1 MHFSRTSLP
10 IMRESERRN
19 RKSIAAS
26 LVLLATLCAIG
37 CNGTS
42 SIYSS
47 TAVAPALTVAG
58 PLNAY
63 AGAES
68 TGDVWQITINHNT
81 NSFSAIDYSEEA
93 GTSGSPLTFNGE
105 FAFDGGFLDF
115 SQTNTASNAA
125 FEPSGFALEIPGRV
139 VLFRPDTATDLNG
152 NPAAAPPVAAVPG
165 GCWSFVM
172 GVNFQFVTMPN
183 VEQQQANS
191 IVWNPATNSAY
202 GGFQV
207 STDGTTWYFFNL
219 SQFTLAQGP
228 SQPGA
233 NFSPGLCAPAIMG
246 TVISIPAN
254 SQITTTDTLVV
265 GPSGFL
271 ILNQGPGVSG
281 ALGLGQPAGALNT
294 SNLVSVHYLGFVSEP
309 SIPFP
314 SCAAPCTPT
323 APPPNPIASF
333 GPCPDTICSPGTSLL
348 GGDFPLANP
357 MDSRSDDPTQPANT
371 NITINLGA
379 QNATSNGLYDA
390 ATVTIP
396 DPNSVCTG
404 SAVGQDSQGNPTCT
418 FPAVAVAGNPESKY
432 AIFLIAQDI
441 VNQSPMSIYLF
452 QE

>member
-1 MHFSRTSLP
+1 MP
-10 IMRESERRN
+10 IMREAKPLN

-26 LVLLATLCAIG
+26 WVLLATLSAAG

-47 TAVAPALTVAG
+47 TAVAPVLTTAG
-58 PLNAY
+58 PLNSY

-68 TGDVWQITINHNT
+68 TGDAWQITINHNT
-81 NSFSAIDYSEEA
+81 NSFSAIDYSQEA

-115 SQTNTASNAA
+115 SQTNTGSNAA
-125 FEPSGFALEIPGRV
+125 FEPAGFALEIPGRV

-152 NPAAAPPVAAVPG
+152 NPAAAPPVAAVPS
-165 GCWSFVM
+165 GCWSFIM

-191 IVWNPATNSAY
+191 IVWNAASDSAY
-202 GGFQV
+202 GSFQI
-207 STDGTTWYFFNL
+207 STDGTTWDFFNL
-219 SQFTLAQGP
+219 SQFTLGQSP
-228 SQPGA
+228 SEPGA
-233 NFSPGLCAPAIMG
+233 EFSPGLCAPAILG
-246 TVISIPAN
+246 TVISIPPN
-254 SQITTTDTLVV
+254 SQIPTTDTLVV

-281 ALGLGQPAGALNT
+281 AIGLEQPGSALNT

-314 SCAAPCTPT
+314 SCSAPCTPT
-323 APPPNPIASF
+323 QPPPNPLASF
-333 GPCPDTICSPGTSLL
+333 GPCSDSLCSPGNSLL

-357 MDSRSDDPTQPANT
+357 MDSRSDDPAQPANT
-371 NITINLGA
+371 NIIINLGS
-379 QNATSNGLYDA
+379 QNANTNGLYDA

-404 SAVGQDSQGNPTCT
+404 SAEGRDSQGNPICT

>member
-1 MHFSRTSLP
+1 MP
-10 IMRESERRN
+10 IMPEPERLN

-26 LVLLATLCAIG
+26 CVLLAALCASG

-42 SIYSS
+42 SIYTS
-47 TAVAPALTVAG
+47 TSVAPVLSTPG
-58 PLNAY
+58 PLNSY
-63 AGAES
+63 VGAES
-68 TGDVWQITINHNT
+68 TGDVWQLTINHNT

-105 FAFDGGFLDF
+105 LAFDAGFLDL
-115 SQTNTASNAA
+115 SQTNTGSSPA
-125 FEPSGFALEIPGRV
+125 FEPAGFALEIPGQAV
-139 VLFRPDTATDLNG
+139 MFRPDTATDLNG
-152 NPAAAPPVAAVPG
+152 NPAAASPVAAVPG
-165 GCWSFVM
+165 SCLNFVM
-172 GVNFQFVTMPN
+172 GVNFQFVIMPN
-183 VEQQQANS
+183 VEQQGTNS
-191 IVWNPATNSAY
+191 IVWKPASNTAY
-202 GGFQV
+202 GSFQV
-207 STDGTTWYFFNL
+207 STDGTTWDFFNL
-219 SQFTLAQGP
+219 SQFTLAQSP
-228 SQPGA
+228 NQRSA

-246 TVISIPAN
+246 TVISIPSN
-254 SQITTTDTLVV
+254 SAISTTDTLVV

-281 ALGLGQPAGALNT
+281 AIGLRQPTSALNT
-294 SNLVSVHYLGFVSEP
+294 GILVSVHYLGFVSEP

-314 SCAAPCTPT
+314 SCSAVPCTPT
-323 APPPNPIASF
+323 LPPPNPIASF
-333 GPCPDTICSPGTSLL
+333 GPCPDTMCSPGTSLL

-357 MDSRSDDPTQPANT
+357 LDSTSDDPTQPANT
-371 NITINLGA
+371 NITINLGS
-379 QNATSNGLYDA
+379 QNTQSNGLYDA

-418 FPAVAVAGNPESKY
+418 FPAVAVAGNPENKY